1 MAIEKK
7 FIQQALADLQVKT
20 LLFKELDKAGV
31 SEITIQKTPIATRIT
46 VRVRRPGLV
55 VGKKGKAIKD
65 LCEMLE
71 RRFGMENP
79 QFEVIE
85 VAQPSLDA
93 RLMAEKIGRRL
104 EMRPNAKPIMRMA
117 LREIMDAGALGAE
130 LQAAGKIVGKGGK
143 AKVLRMRAGYLK
155 KSGEPTKL
163 VRKGHFVAYLKAGA
177 VGISVK
183 IVPPGAVFPDTIK
196 LPKFT
201 VPDESGAEAAAEKPV
216 EASSA
221 EPAPAEDKPVEK
233 TEAPTG
239 DKPKKTRKSRKAK
252 KKAEDAGNENP
263 AEEKP
268 AEAAK
273 PADAEPAQEKQSE

>member
-7 FIQQALADLQVKT
+7 FIQQALADLQIKT
-20 LLFKELDKAGV
+20 LLNKELDKAGV
-31 SEITIQKTPIATRIT
+31 SEILIQKTPIATRIT

-55 VGKKGKAIKD
+55 VGKKGKAIKE
-65 LCEMLE
+65 LCELLE
-71 RRFGMENP
+71 RRFAIENP

-143 AKVLRMRAGYLK
+143 AKTLRMRAGYLK
-155 KSGEPTKL
+155 KSGEPTKW

-183 IVPPGAVFPDTIK
+183 IVPPDAVFPDSIKIPATIPEK
-196 LPKFT
+196 VPVQPVEET
-201 VPDESGAEAAAEKPV
+201 VAAEANAVDALEAKPDAE
-216 EASSA
+216 E
-221 EPAPAEDKPVEK
+221 
-233 TEAPTG
+233 
-239 DKPKKTRKSRKAK
+239 KPKKTRKAPKPKKQKAL
-252 KKAEDAGNENP
+252 E
-263 AEEKP
+263 P
-268 AEAAK
+268 AEAAVPVP
-273 PADAEPAQEKQSE
+273 PASDSQSPVSEEKIGE